1 MLDERRVLA
10 QDRHLELAEL
20 GAEVEPDLVGEGAPR
35 LVDRPQCLGL
45 ASRPVLGERE
55 QCPATF
61 AQWLLGDQPTKLG
74 EELEVMSRLERRV
87 DTQLLGLA
95 ARSVEPDGRG
105 PARLPVF
112 EVDERPPTPELQG
125 PAEQVAGPL
134 RLAEGEL
141 QARLAEQLL
150 EPLGIDVTRRHLESI
165 AVAGRL
171 DRLAAERLAQSD
183 DGTLHDLH
191 R

>member
-1 MLDERRVLA
+1 M
-10 QDRHLELAEL
+10 
-20 GAEVEPDLVGEGAPR
+20 
-35 LVDRPQCLGL
+35 DRPQGLGL
-45 ASRPVLGERE
+45 PSRPVLGERE

-87 DTQLLGLA
+87 DTQFLGLA

-112 EVDERPPTPELQG
+112 EVDERPPTPELEG
-125 PAEQVAGPL
+125 PGEQVAGPL
-134 RLAEGEL
+134 RLAESEL
-141 QARLAEQLL
+141 QARLVEQIL